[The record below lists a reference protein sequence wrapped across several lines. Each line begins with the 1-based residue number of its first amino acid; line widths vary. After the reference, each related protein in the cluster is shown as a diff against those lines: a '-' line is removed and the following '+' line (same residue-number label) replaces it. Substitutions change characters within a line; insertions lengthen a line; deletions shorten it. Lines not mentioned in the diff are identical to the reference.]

1 MGNDRNGIG
10 LSKSRYCRGIQ
21 CPKMLWMDKY
31 MPDKA
36 EDVLSE
42 SVMAT
47 GNMVGDLARNYFG
60 SYDLVEFDYDKDS
73 MAEKTRRLM
82 ETGSDNIAEA
92 AFYVDG
98 LYCAVDILHKDGD
111 GYDIVEVKS
120 STHVADIYLEDMA
133 FQYYVL
139 SRCCVNVKKVK
150 IMYLDNTYPICGFV
164 LNDEIS
170 AARNDPPEVLDAKI
184 AKVEQ
189 LLINLQNTRDT
200 QIENDK
206 NRG

>member
-42 SVMAT
+42 SVMAA

-73 MAEKTRRLM
+73 MAEKTRQLM
-82 ETGSDNIAEA
+82 EAGSDNIAEA

-133 FQYYVL
+133 FQHYVL
-139 SRCCVNVKKVK
+139 FRCGVNVKKVK
-150 IMYLDNTYPICGFV
+150 IMYLDNTYVRHGELMVEKLQDKTIEKRRDC
-164 LNDEIS
+164 
-170 AARNDPPEVLDAKI
+170 NDPV
-184 AKVEQ
+184 
-189 LLINLQNTRDT
+189 
-200 QIENDK
+200 
-206 NRG
+206 